1 MSLGGLSAKEK
12 ENKFATNDNKQLL
25 DEVFVI
31 SRIIMVEVGVI
42 TRSRRLRLI
51 TITETVIYYQFK
63 KSSIHGLSSDI
74 LCTSKETERLE

>member
-1 MSLGGLSAKEK
+1 MANEK
-12 ENKFATNDNKQLL
+12 EEKISTNDNKQLL

-31 SRIIMVEVGVI
+31 SRIIKVEVEVI

-74 LCTSKETERLE
+74 FIYVKRDRKAGVK